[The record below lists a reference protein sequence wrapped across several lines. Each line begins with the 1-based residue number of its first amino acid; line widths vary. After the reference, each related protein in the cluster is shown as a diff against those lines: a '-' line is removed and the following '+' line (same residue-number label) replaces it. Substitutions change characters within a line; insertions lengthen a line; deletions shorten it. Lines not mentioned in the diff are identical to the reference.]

1 MATYSRCPLVLD
13 PGSQDQCSRI
23 ANSICLRVLQFLIC
37 GGFTVAWAFV
47 VYFTVPDSPAK
58 AAFLNERQRII
69 AIERLRANRTGMK
82 NQQFKPAQAL
92 EALRDPQVWMI
103 SMWVFLSNVPNIA
116 GSFLPL
122 IIKDLGFTGLTTT
135 LLTMPSGAVELVAM
149 IIAGALTLTV
159 QNYRSVIMFA
169 ITLPTFAGCII
180 LTVTP
185 QSAKWTRA
193 TACWLLLCGPAA
205 YTILLSMISS
215 NIAGYSKKV
224 TTTTIVF
231 IMYCAG

>member
-1 MATYSRCPLVLD
+1 M
-13 PGSQDQCSRI
+13 
-23 ANSICLRVLQFLIC
+23 C

-47 VYFTVPDSPAK
+47 VYFTIPDSPTK
-58 AAFLNERQRII
+58 ARFLNERQKLI

-82 NQQFKPAQAL
+82 TQEFKPKQAL
-92 EALRDPQVWMI
+92 EALCDPQVWMI
-103 SMWVFLSNVPNIA
+103 AMWVFLSNVPNIA

-122 IIKDLGFTGLTTT
+122 IIKNLGFTGLTTT

-149 IIAGALTLTV
+149 IIAGALSLTV

-169 ITLPTFAGCII
+169 VTLPTFAGCVM
-180 LTVTP
+180 LTVMP
-185 QSAKWTRA
+185 QSDKWPRA
-193 TACWLLLCGPAA
+193 AACWLLLCGPAA
-205 YTILLSMISS
+205 YTMLLSMISS